1 MDQNLQRNRL
11 SVTLQVPKHGWQ
23 DRAYLARCPGGAF
36 CTSRRTLASY
46 ASKRE
51 KQCAVQIQN
60 IRGSKS
66 FFELEKFIPNRV
78 HVNVN
83 AQMGPIHNFLSG
95 VIPAWKRIFRIGATR
110 ALTFSVEWLISKI
123 GFPKTG
129 FPKTGCPK
137 TGLPRTGRILA
148 DFGRK
153 NRFGKTDLGKE
164 RFSPN
169 WFWIKIGL
177 EKPIRKKTDLENLS
191 WQTPMTEPQDTS
203 LSATIIQHGAWNMF
217 RDKCSDNRTVGRSDG
232 RMVGWSMDQ
241 TDNWQTG

>member
-1 MDQNLQRNRL
+1 MLGQVL
-11 SVTLQVPKHGWQ
+11 SAHHGSELATKQVICNAASSETW
-23 DRAYLARCPGGAF
+23 LARQGLSSQVSWGAF

-46 ASKRE
+46 ASKGE

-66 FFELEKFIPNRV
+66 FFELEKFITNRV

-153 NRFGKTDLGKE
+153 
-164 RFSPN
+164 
-169 WFWIKIGL
+169 IGL
-177 EKPIRKKTDLENLS
+177 EKQIWEKNGLGKTDF
-191 WQTPMTEPQDTS
+191 
-203 LSATIIQHGAWNMF
+203 G
-217 RDKCSDNRTVGRSDG
+217 
-232 RMVGWSMDQ
+232 
-241 TDNWQTG
+241 